1 MSLLVEDKRKVNN
14 GSSIERSQKI
24 IQQNSQDMLDYFGKY
39 ESSYDVKTN
48 ASLLQVKPLGKRD
61 RSALIVS
68 ET

>member
-39 ESSYDVKTN
+39 ESSYDVNTN
-48 ASLLQVKPLGKRD
+48 ASLQQVKPLGKRD